1 MGPSNLRYSS
11 KSALFFTPQVL
22 SENNHKRCRG
32 REAHDEGPGPH
43 CGLAPSSWAVSISQA
58 LPKPGASSRV
68 LAQGFLISLGVGDS
82 HCISRMSE
90 KLFKKWKSYL
100 PPPNPFSFW
109 GFWKEWAGGDACIL
123 YLEFPETHPFRLS
136 SSQDFFSFFFSP
148 TFLKWEIDW
157 ESIHIVVIKWHYLE
171 KYFLIFKNLC
181 TCVNLSADSD
191 QNSMTGVYQPARVS
205 GLLLHF
211 GFFVLFFA
219 S

>member
-82 HCISRMSE
+82 HCISQMSE
-90 KLFKKWKSYL
+90 KLFKKWKSYSRSEKATSL
-100 PPPNPFSFW
+100 LLIHSHFGGSGRNGQGEMHVFCILSSQKHIHLDLVVLRIFFLFSFLPL
-109 GFWKEWAGGDACIL
+109 FW
-123 YLEFPETHPFRLS
+123 
-136 SSQDFFSFFFSP
+136 
-148 TFLKWEIDW
+148 
-157 ESIHIVVIKWHYLE
+157 
-171 KYFLIFKNLC
+171 
-181 TCVNLSADSD
+181 
-191 QNSMTGVYQPARVS
+191 S
-205 GLLLHF
+205 GR
-211 GFFVLFFA
+211 
-219 S
+219 